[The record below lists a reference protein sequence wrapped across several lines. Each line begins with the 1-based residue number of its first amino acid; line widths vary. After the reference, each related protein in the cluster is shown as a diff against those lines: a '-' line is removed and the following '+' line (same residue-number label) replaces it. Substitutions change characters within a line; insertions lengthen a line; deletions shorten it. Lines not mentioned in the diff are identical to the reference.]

1 VVGCTGDTV
10 GKGRVAVLTTN
21 SAAPARWQEVEIR
34 GKSTYHENAD
44 EFIRREFRDR
54 TGWRRDEWAHS
65 PLFICGNF
73 GTYSPGSPSGT
84 P

>member
-1 VVGCTGDTV
+1 V
-10 GKGRVAVLTTN
+10 
-21 SAAPARWQEVEIR
+21 VEIR
-34 GKSTYHENAD
+34 GNSPYHENAD

-73 GTYSPGSPSGT
+73 ETDSPENRAGTL
-84 P
+84 